1 VKKIFILALFITIV
15 IGLCGC
21 FDKSETLEESISV
34 GDYVMEKS
42 EEIAKPT
49 VQIKD
54 DNKFIFNY
62 SPISSYMALGTYEV
76 DDDSNLIL
84 KTDDG
89 KFQFVFKVKERTLIF
104 NSEES
109 AEMSSY
115 VNIPDGSIFKLN
127 MSN

>member
-1 VKKIFILALFITIV
+1 
-15 IGLCGC
+15 
-21 FDKSETLEESISV
+21 
-34 GDYVMEKS
+34 
-42 EEIAKPT
+42 
-49 VQIKD
+49 
-54 DNKFIFNY
+54 
-62 SPISSYMALGTYEV
+62 MALGTYEV